1 MKSHALPESMQS
13 GHRTLVTTQNKPLDA
28 MGMNVA
34 GQDISTPPAI
44 MALANDDNY
53 SLLIS

>member
-13 GHRTLVTTQNKPLDA
+13 GHQTLVTTQNGPLDA
-28 MGMNVA
+28 RRMNVA

-44 MALANDDNY
+44 VPLANDDNY